1 MPDTLDE
8 TGLTIKSL
16 TELVTE
22 LTDDMKGIYGDDIN
36 VEPDTPDGQQIN
48 IVAQLG
54 IDQREVLG
62 DINSGFDPD
71 QAQGR
76 VLDQR
81 VAINGIFRQGATFT
95 QTPISITVDRAVTL
109 QGLDDASEDI
119 DIPSGTYTVK
129 DDVGNQF
136 CLLETEAIAAVG
148 TYVLT
153 FRAKD
158 IGNVEVSVNTITTA
172 VTAIAG
178 VTAINNPSS
187 PTVQG
192 RDEETDASLR
202 LRRRKSTAIVSTGYL
217 DSIESALL
225 ALDGVTT
232 AIVNSNDTDTTDS
245 EGTPPHTVWAIVE
258 GGDPDEIG
266 ATIYAKKSA
275 GSGLRGDVEVI
286 VPRPNGRT
294 YTARFDRPDNQNLW
308 IRFAIIVVGG
318 GVVDD
323 DELKRLIV
331 ENVLW
336 GVGESASA
344 DTIVCY
350 LKTVNTNYRITGM
363 ELSDDNATWDEVIDT
378 TDSASRFVNDIARIA
393 IS

>member
-232 AIVNSNDTDTTDS
+232 AIVNSNDTDATDI

-266 ATIYAKKSA
+266 EVIYAKKSA
-275 GSGLRGDVEVI
+275 GSGLRGDEEVI
-286 VPRPNGRT
+286 VPRPNWRT

-318 GVVDD
+318 GVIDA

-363 ELSDDNATWDEVIDT
+363 ELSDDNTIWDEVIDT
-378 TDSASRFVNDIARIA
+378 ANSASRFVNDIARIA